1 MRFEIK
7 TLVDV
12 TETNARKGQ
21 DKKLVNQ
28 QDNFNTL
35 YNTIGLRTNPTEIVV
50 SVNEELI
57 TKLGFGTSYK
67 GKHKIWTVEFFVEA
81 EASTSVEL
89 MQDDFELVPIISNL
103 DETAKLD
110 KSMFITSANNTLT
123 NIIFNQ
129 IDK

>member
-35 YNTIGLRTNPTEIVV
+35 YNTIGLRTNPTEILV

-89 MQDDFELVPIISNL
+89 MQDDFELVPVISNL

-110 KSMFITSANNTLT
+110 KSMFITSANDTLT

>member
-89 MQDDFELVPIISNL
+89 MQDDFELVPVISNL